1 MPDRRTHPSDH
12 FIHAGAGTG
21 LVLVNLGAMIP
32 GLFPALAL
40 CAVVTVVLL
49 LPLVILGLLA
59 GAAAAP
65 FYVAVHVGRRARER
79 RRRAHQRPTLLSGLV
94 PASAGTEFAR
104 SLTECHGDRR
114 ADEPAAEERRRGRE
128 LADGGRR
135 TSRSG
140 DNNVV

>member
-1 MPDRRTHPSDH
+1 MPDRRTHTSDH

-49 LPLVILGLLA
+49 VPLVILGLVA

-79 RRRAHQRPTLLSGLV
+79 RRRAHQPPTLLSALG
-94 PASAGTEFAR
+94 PAQAGTEFAR
-104 SLTECHGDRR
+104 SLTGWHRDQR
-114 ADEPAAEERRRGRE
+114 ADGTTGRPDDEERGRHCGAHTANPE
-128 LADGGRR
+128 
-135 TSRSG
+135 
-140 DNNVV
+140 